1 LGFAWPPPPP
11 AAQAGYAI
19 MQMKSRTTMAGIYQA
34 MRIVFRINDR
44 YI

>member
-1 LGFAWPPPPP
+1 
-11 AAQAGYAI
+11 